1 MNQIIERVMNSEK
14 LGARII
20 RNGALDP
27 KRWALDAFRGK
38 KVFSRGSKEMLEF
51 FWSGWRV
58 FGAKDRALVEFGK
71 FSGIFLFLE
80 GLE

>member
-1 MNQIIERVMNSEK
+1 
-14 LGARII
+14 
-20 RNGALDP
+20 
-27 KRWALDAFRGK
+27 LDAFRGK